1 MSDPFEILGVSTSAS
16 HAELRAAF
24 RRLALLHH
32 PDRNRGDAG
41 ASERFKRVLRA
52 YRAALRGPRGAAAA
66 PEPPP
71 AGPRP
76 DRYGCGRCGDTFP
89 FPLECP
95 RCGVALSD
103 RHEGEPEAPSDP
115 AVDAWM
121 SLMDAR
127 PAVDEH
133 ALERL
138 PMPGLVAGAS
148 LGAAGLVWTIGGPLG
163 PAILFVGFA
172 AWVTL
177 VEGHRLL
184 ERAPA

>member
-16 HAELRAAF
+16 QAELRAAF

-41 ASERFKRVLRA
+41 AAERFKRVLRA
-52 YRAALRGPRGAAAA
+52 YRAALRGPRTGAA

-89 FPLECP
+89 S
-95 RCGVALSD
+95 RSSAALRRRALGS
-103 RHEGEPEAPSDP
+103 
-115 AVDAWM
+115 
-121 SLMDAR
+121 AR
-127 PAVDEH
+127 GRAGGARRSRGRAVDEPH
-133 ALERL
+133 GRAAGGRR
-138 PMPGLVAGAS
+138 GGAGAAPRAGPDRGRLARRRGPRLDDRRS
-148 LGAAGLVWTIGGPLG
+148 PRAGHPVRRLRGLGHPGR
-163 PAILFVGFA
+163 
-172 AWVTL
+172 
-177 VEGHRLL
+177 GHRLL